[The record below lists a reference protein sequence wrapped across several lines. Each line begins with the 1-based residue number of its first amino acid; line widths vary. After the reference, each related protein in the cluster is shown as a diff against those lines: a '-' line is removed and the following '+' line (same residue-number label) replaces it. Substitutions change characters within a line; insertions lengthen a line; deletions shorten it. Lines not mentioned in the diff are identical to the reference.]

1 MTVAI
6 YENYRN
12 MFECLKAVYDDK
24 ENLKYKPILTYIFYD
39 KEREKLVA
47 TNGKTMLIYT
57 VTPELKDFLGQFEN
71 VFFRY
76 EKGYLTDCK
85 VDKDYVSWW
94 RVVPSKDEYIISN
107 IDIVYPNL
115 SYYGKRESDKDLHY
129 YNFAYAMRPGYI
141 YNHKYFKKLDI
152 RFDRVKH
159 YEYGK
164 DIVYCIFENENAM
177 FLIMNMRVKTK
188 EA

>member
-1 MTVAI
+1 MTVCI
-6 YENYRN
+6 SENYKP

-47 TNGKTMLIYT
+47 TNGKSMLIYT
-57 VTPELKDFLGQFEN
+57 VSPELKEFLGQFTN

-76 EKGYLTDCK
+76 EKGYLTDYK
-85 VDKDYVSWW
+85 SDKDYVSWW

-107 IDIVYPNL
+107 LDIVYPNL

-129 YNFAYAMRPGYI
+129 YNFAYAMRPGYF
-141 YNHKYFKKLDI
+141 YWYKYFKKLDI

-159 YEYGK
+159 YEYEK
-164 DIVYCIFENENAM
+164 DRVYCIFENASTK
-177 FLIMNMRVKTK
+177 FLIMNMHVKN
-188 EA
+188 